1 MRKAGSI
8 NVLRALVVLGAGVLL
23 AGTALA
29 NKPASIASNDAGAPP
44 VAGPDD
50 SYPAI
55 LIVPTSKAA
64 RSDETADLNR
74 TICRMGPPPTGSR
87 LGAERECHT
96 EREWNDIRQEQWGEI
111 TRFQLMPTQT
121 NFMHDC
127 CEFQTARPPI
137 GQ

>member
-8 NVLRALVVLGAGVLL
+8 SFLAALTVLGAGIALS
-23 AGTALA
+23 GPALA
-29 NKPASIASNDAGAPP
+29 NRPASIGANDAGTPP
-44 VAGPDD
+44 VAASDE
-50 SYPAI
+50 SYPAV

-64 RSDETADLNR
+64 PSDETADLNR

-96 EREWNDIRQEQWGEI
+96 EREWKDIRQEQWGQV
-111 TRFQLMPTQT
+111 TRFQLMSMQT
-121 NFMHDC
+121 NLVHDC
-127 CEFQTARPPI
+127 CETQSSKLSF